1 MLPDLD
7 VEIPVTIPEN
17 PLTTS
22 ISLISSVGGSCAA
35 TMTVGIIDCEYPA
48 PPLLTVTDVITPFV
62 MFAVAT
68 AVEPIPVA
76 IGDTLTGTGGL
87 AMCTDVVAPTYPLPP
102 LTTSIL
108 VIVPLFDTM
117 AVSAADT

>member
-1 MLPDLD
+1 
-7 VEIPVTIPEN
+7 
-17 PLTTS
+17 
-22 ISLISSVGGSCAA
+22 
-35 TMTVGIIDCEYPA
+35 MTRGIIDCEYPA

-87 AMCTDVVAPTYPLPP
+87 AM
-102 LTTSIL
+102 
-108 VIVPLFDTM
+108 
-117 AVSAADT
+117 